1 MGQGDVPTAG
11 TAAPGTAYR
20 EITKSPKPSSAEIT
34 TDNAAPSEYR
44 QLYLN
49 PRANEVDG
57 PFCTNVVIT
66 SKYTVWSFLPKFT
79 VESFAKLANAYFLV
93 VSALQC
99 IPAISNTNGIPSSL
113 PVLLFIL
120 AVDGTLAIIEDRRR
134 HLADEEA
141 NSAKCNVVNRSTGA
155 LETILWSALQVG
167 QIVKLDN
174 RGTAPADLLIL
185 AVHEVDVDHKAGI
198 CYVETK
204 SLDGETNLKLRQAM
218 ESTLEVQTEAE
229 VSALHGR
236 VECEQPNKAISRF
249 AGSFF
254 VDQHDGYIA
263 NHPIS
268 IKNILLRGC
277 QLRNTEWMYGLVLNT
292 GPDTKIMQSSAKPVA
307 KWSSINGQVN
317 RMIQWL
323 LLLLVLL
330 CAGSATAY
338 VFWDNTFNAYACAT
352 AVPPTCYLS
361 LETNS
366 AVQRWFVGFG
376 QYFLLMYQIIP
387 VSLYVTISTVMFLQA
402 IFMSW
407 DLDMYFEELDVR
419 MIVRTMGLNEELGQ
433 ISYVFSDKTGTL
445 TCNVMEFR
453 KCSINGVSYGL
464 GTTEIAALKRK
475 GLPVPE
481 VPVSKKGAKVP
492 YVNFEDPRLHQKLT
506 AIPLNSSTNWTKE
519 AEFFLHLAICHTV
532 IPEQATDKH
541 GDAVL
546 RYSASSPDE
555 QALVS
560 AAKFFGFAFE
570 SRGLGVARVRVT
582 NKSLQQDASAPSEL
596 WEFKVL
602 DVLEFNSDRKR
613 MSCVVQDPNGAFMLL
628 TKGADNVIT
637 PLLANDNDA
646 DVVAATLEQLQTFAD
661 DGLRTLTIA
670 KKVIPTAYYHQ
681 WTKRYKAACASL
693 DQIDKRKNGHPN
705 DIDACMVEMEQ
716 DLVLLGATAIED
728 KLQDNV
734 PRAIARLMEAGMK
747 VWVLTGDKQ
756 ETAINI
762 AYACQLMDN
771 DMMQYVFNLDEYPD
785 LASLRASLALCVAD
799 LDQVEITRR
808 SLVIDGDALEMVMAD
823 TDDACAMF
831 LKVAMECAS
840 VVCCRVSPSQKAE
853 VVGLVRA
860 NNVKARTLA
869 IGDGAN
875 DVAMIQR
882 AHVGVGICGMEGMQA
897 VNSSDYAIG
906 QFYFLEKLLLHHG
919 RLNYVRMSKLVGY
932 MFYKNIILVLA
943 QYFFLF
949 TTGSS
954 GQKEYSEVAFQLYNL
969 AFTSLPIGVL
979 GVFDYDVPWAVGQL
993 YPALYKVGIS
1003 GDLFNTL
1010 VLFKWI
1016 SASIFEAGV
1025 IFAVAVFGFNQ
1036 RELGAGSGDLQQYGI
1051 VLFALVW
1058 SKKYVQQFNP
1068 QSG

>member
-49 PRANEVDG
+49 PRGNEVHG

-254 VDQHDGYIA
+254 VDQHDGSIA

-330 CAGSATAY
+330 CSGSATAY

-464 GTTEIAALKRK
+464 GTTEIGMFFTKIPTFLLYFSLSFMISKGRAALKRK

-570 SRGLGVARVRVT
+570 SRGLGVA
-582 NKSLQQDASAPSEL
+582 
-596 WEFKVL
+596 
-602 DVLEFNSDRKR
+602 
-613 MSCVVQDPNGAFMLL
+613 
-628 TKGADNVIT
+628 
-637 PLLANDNDA
+637 
-646 DVVAATLEQLQTFAD
+646 
-661 DGLRTLTIA
+661 
-670 KKVIPTAYYHQ
+670 
-681 WTKRYKAACASL
+681 
-693 DQIDKRKNGHPN
+693 
-705 DIDACMVEMEQ
+705 
-716 DLVLLGATAIED
+716 
-728 KLQDNV
+728 
-734 PRAIARLMEAGMK
+734 
-747 VWVLTGDKQ
+747 
-756 ETAINI
+756 
-762 AYACQLMDN
+762 
-771 DMMQYVFNLDEYPD
+771 
-785 LASLRASLALCVAD
+785 
-799 LDQVEITRR
+799 
-808 SLVIDGDALEMVMAD
+808 
-823 TDDACAMF
+823 
-831 LKVAMECAS
+831 
-840 VVCCRVSPSQKAE
+840 
-853 VVGLVRA
+853 
-860 NNVKARTLA
+860 
-869 IGDGAN
+869 
-875 DVAMIQR
+875 
-882 AHVGVGICGMEGMQA
+882 
-897 VNSSDYAIG
+897 
-906 QFYFLEKLLLHHG
+906 
-919 RLNYVRMSKLVGY
+919 
-932 MFYKNIILVLA
+932 
-943 QYFFLF
+943 
-949 TTGSS
+949 
-954 GQKEYSEVAFQLYNL
+954 
-969 AFTSLPIGVL
+969 
-979 GVFDYDVPWAVGQL
+979 
-993 YPALYKVGIS
+993 
-1003 GDLFNTL
+1003 
-1010 VLFKWI
+1010 
-1016 SASIFEAGV
+1016 
-1025 IFAVAVFGFNQ
+1025 
-1036 RELGAGSGDLQQYGI
+1036 
-1051 VLFALVW
+1051 
-1058 SKKYVQQFNP
+1058 
-1068 QSG
+1068 

>member
-49 PRANEVDG
+49 PRGNEVHG

-99 IPAISNTNGIPSSL
+99 IPAISNTNGFVVVDDAHARRSFFSPDGMCSIPSSL

-582 NKSLQQDASAPSEL
+582 NKSLQQDASVSSEL

-670 KKVIPTAYYHQ
+670 KKVVPTAYYHQ

-705 DIDACMVEMEQ
+705 EIDACMVEMEQ

-734 PRAIARLMEAGMK
+734 PRAI
-747 VWVLTGDKQ
+747 
-756 ETAINI
+756 
-762 AYACQLMDN
+762 
-771 DMMQYVFNLDEYPD
+771 
-785 LASLRASLALCVAD
+785 S
-799 LDQVEITRR
+799 
-808 SLVIDGDALEMVMAD
+808 
-823 TDDACAMF
+823 
-831 LKVAMECAS
+831 
-840 VVCCRVSPSQKAE
+840 
-853 VVGLVRA
+853 
-860 NNVKARTLA
+860 
-869 IGDGAN
+869 
-875 DVAMIQR
+875 
-882 AHVGVGICGMEGMQA
+882 
-897 VNSSDYAIG
+897 
-906 QFYFLEKLLLHHG
+906 
-919 RLNYVRMSKLVGY
+919 
-932 MFYKNIILVLA
+932 
-943 QYFFLF
+943 
-949 TTGSS
+949 
-954 GQKEYSEVAFQLYNL
+954 
-969 AFTSLPIGVL
+969 
-979 GVFDYDVPWAVGQL
+979 
-993 YPALYKVGIS
+993 
-1003 GDLFNTL
+1003 
-1010 VLFKWI
+1010 
-1016 SASIFEAGV
+1016 
-1025 IFAVAVFGFNQ
+1025 
-1036 RELGAGSGDLQQYGI
+1036 
-1051 VLFALVW
+1051 
-1058 SKKYVQQFNP
+1058 
-1068 QSG
+1068 